1 MYHLLKLFREVAPHP
16 PGRGIRIG
24 ELGMRRLQFLQSRQ
38 FRASNVQLSLRH
50 SGLCLVGRIRL
61 FNVLR
66 GLVIIMC
73 GAVAGILI
81 ALGGILRGFVG
92 GCRTFL
98 CRGKGRLSSIQHN
111 LCIGYF
117 LLPLR
122 LCTFGSSNRL
132 VLQGIQC
139 ILGRIVP
146 VAVGLAGVQNYLLCP
161 DRRVAWRR
169 LPAVLLGPVWLPMP
183 APGRPHQIGQW
194 HLLLK
199 GPALL

>member
-1 MYHLLKLFREVAPHP
+1 
-16 PGRGIRIG
+16 
-24 ELGMRRLQFLQSRQ
+24 
-38 FRASNVQLSLRH
+38 
-50 SGLCLVGRIRL
+50 
-61 FNVLR
+61 
-66 GLVIIMC
+66 MC

-139 ILGRIVP
+139 ILGRIP
-146 VAVGLAGVQNYLLCP
+146 LLP
-161 DRRVAWRR
+161 RFFNRIFTV
-169 LPAVLLGPVWLPMP
+169 LPCFLCIGIGSFQLLLGLLERKTICFVRIGELH
-183 APGRPHQIGQW
+183 GRDFQLFYLGLFGCQC
-194 HLLLK
+194 LLQGDLIK
-199 GPALL
+199 SGNGISF